1 MAGGIR
7 FIAFDMFGT
16 LVHNDAAEWRAAL
29 HAIAHDQAL
38 GIEGNALWKEWST
51 REVAFRKTRTNMS
64 SPASSPPFRTYRQAW
79 RDAFVDT
86 FRDLRLAGDAETA
99 ADFCVDAL
107 TTHEAF
113 ADAPAALEALRAH
126 APLAV
131 LSNADD
137 RFLDGTI
144 AHNGWAFDAVVSS
157 ENARAYKPDPRIFAT
172 LCQRLGALPNQI
184 LYVGDSPYDDV
195 HGAGLAGMRT
205 VLVRRD
211 QNTPG
216 RTPPPEAT
224 ALLGPDF
231 AVGSLT
237 ELVPLA
243 AALTGAMPAPAERS

>member
-29 HAIAHDQAL
+29 HAIAREQAL
-38 GIEGNALWKEWST
+38 GIEGDALWKEWSA
-51 REVAFRKTRTNMS
+51 REVAFRKTRTNMADP
-64 SPASSPPFRTYRQAW
+64 PASPPFRTYREAW
-79 RDAFVDT
+79 RDAFVET
-86 FRDLRLAGDAETA
+86 FRDLRLPGDAEAA
-99 ADFCVDAL
+99 ADLCVEAL

-113 ADAPAALEALRAH
+113 TDAPSALEALATH
-126 APLAV
+126 ARLAV

-144 AHNGWAFDAVVSS
+144 AHNGWGFEDVVSS
-157 ENARAYKPDPRIFAT
+157 ETARAYKPDPRIFAL
-172 LCQRLGALPNQI
+172 LCQRLDARPSEI

-216 RTPPPEAT
+216 RTPPPDAT

-231 AVGSLT
+231 AVNSLA

-243 AALTGAMPAPAERS
+243 AALTGGAPASAERS